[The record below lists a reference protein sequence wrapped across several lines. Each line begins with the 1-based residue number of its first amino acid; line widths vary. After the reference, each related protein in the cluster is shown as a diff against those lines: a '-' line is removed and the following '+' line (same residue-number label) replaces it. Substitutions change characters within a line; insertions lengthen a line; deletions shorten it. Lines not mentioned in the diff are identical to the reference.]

1 MTDMPKLFNRN
12 YTYFLRGLCMLMIIF
27 SLAANE
33 FADLLLQYHLD
44 CIWKCGKFATGIFF
58 FLSGYGLSLSIRR
71 NEIDKVYICRHI
83 KNLLRPYLVFWLFYI
98 LMGLYTEH
106 LSLKEPFYF
115 FLLKIPNADSWFFRT
130 ILGIY
135 VAYLTMARFFKPYA
149 DIGITVCI
157 VAYAV
162 VLMSSDAPFWW
173 WNTILCFPV
182 GILYAHCSPVL
193 AKHASVKYL
202 PILIGLF
209 IVFYEYFPFYYA
221 REICPPVICCLFC
234 FYLSP
239 VVKKPQKKP
248 ALMPLINL
256 VSFIGHN
263 SLYMYF
269 MAAIPMAYMNPGK
282 VGFAVYVSGCMSF
295 TIMLTCLAKKLKPYL
310 SALLGSKDE

>member
-1 MTDMPKLFNRN
+1 MQKSFNRD
-12 YTYFLRGLCMLMIIF
+12 YTYFLRGLCMLMIVF
-27 SLAANE
+27 SLTANE

-44 CIWKCGKFATGIFF
+44 CVWKCGKLATGIFF

-71 NEIDKVYICRHI
+71 NEIGKAYICRHI

-115 FLLKIPNADSWFFRT
+115 FVLKIPNADSWFFRT

-135 VAYLTMARFFKPYA
+135 VIYLTMARFLKPYA
-149 DIGITVCI
+149 NLGITVCI

-162 VLMSSDAPFWW
+162 VLMSSEAPFWW

-182 GILYAHCSPVL
+182 GILYAQYPAVFTKHSPV
-193 AKHASVKYL
+193 KCI

-209 IVFYEYFPFYYA
+209 IVFYEFFPFYYA

-234 FYLSP
+234 FHLSP
-239 VVKKPQKKP
+239 LVKIPRKEPS
-248 ALMPLINL
+248 LMRLINL
-256 VSFIGHN
+256 VSFMGHN

-269 MAAIPMAYMNPGK
+269 MEAIPMAYMKPEK
-282 VGFAVYVSGCMSF
+282 VGFAVYVSGCIAF
-295 TIMLTCLAKKLKPYL
+295 TVMLTYLAKKLEPYL
-310 SALLGSKDE
+310 SALHGSKDE